1 MAATALEK
9 EAVQRLKDARA
20 CKSQIE
26 VDLREGY
33 FFTAPRRSKDV
44 SSNVITN
51 PDRAREDESSLL
63 HTSLAMEVAQDFA
76 TEVLNTFMPE
86 VINWCDQK
94 PGIEMSE
101 DEFNDIKD
109 DIDEQTAKIMAA
121 IKASNFY
128 AAAAQAFM
136 PDLSLGTVALWIDS
150 LRPNE
155 PIVCQHVPLR
165 ELEINVGPYGE
176 VDDRFIVRSTRYRH
190 IPALLPGVRLPDGIR
205 RKVKDDPNRSCQVRW
220 GFWRRWDD
228 TSDVVW
234 QWVIMIGDRVVDDG
248 VLRGEGSCPL
258 IVGRMNVD
266 QSFPYGDGPT
276 LQALPELRRLDELEK
291 LDIEA
296 RDFQVHKPFFYADD
310 GVINLSGGIEP
321 GMGYPARPWGSGA
334 PFLPMD
340 FGSDAM
346 TAEYTFQK
354 IEARIRRLHFID
366 FPQQV
371 GKTPPTAEQWLDELA
386 RAKRRIGTPGKVFWK
401 EFPAQV
407 FLRFKYLLEQRGAIA
422 PVKVNGNEIALVP
435 YDPTEQAQEH
445 QDVQIA
451 GRILEMARAYLPQT
465 AEVIVDGPKT
475 LENIK
480 EKLRD
485 SVVVLRS
492 QEEIA
497 RAVQQLAPVLGGGG
511 GMPAGT
517 EVA

>member
-1 MAATALEK
+1 
-9 EAVQRLKDARA
+9 
-20 CKSQIE
+20 
-26 VDLREGY
+26 
-33 FFTAPRRSKDV
+33 
-44 SSNVITN
+44 
-51 PDRAREDESSLL
+51 
-63 HTSLAMEVAQDFA
+63 
-76 TEVLNTFMPE
+76 
-86 VINWCDQK
+86 
-94 PGIEMSE
+94 
-101 DEFNDIKD
+101 
-109 DIDEQTAKIMAA
+109 
-121 IKASNFY
+121 
-128 AAAAQAFM
+128 
-136 PDLSLGTVALWIDS
+136 
-150 LRPNE
+150 
-155 PIVCQHVPLR
+155 
-165 ELEINVGPYGE
+165 
-176 VDDRFIVRSTRYRH
+176 
-190 IPALLPGVRLPDGIR
+190 
-205 RKVKDDPNRSCQVRW
+205 
-220 GFWRRWDD
+220 
-228 TSDVVW
+228 
-234 QWVIMIGDRVVDDG
+234 
-248 VLRGEGSCPL
+248 
-258 IVGRMNVD
+258 
-266 QSFPYGDGPT
+266 
-276 LQALPELRRLDELEK
+276 
-291 LDIEA
+291 
-296 RDFQVHKPFFYADD
+296 
-310 GVINLSGGIEP
+310 
-321 GMGYPARPWGSGA
+321 
-334 PFLPMD
+334 MD